1 MITQSST
8 LAIVATFG
16 AAMFTASAVRRRS
29 SGVDLFLV
37 AGRSVGT
44 LVGAMSV
51 ASTWIWAPALFIA
64 AQKTFQQGLPG
75 LMWFTVPN
83 VLCLVMFA
91 FLATRI
97 RKLFPEGYTLPQ
109 YIASRFDNRTHA
121 IYLFAFLSLQVC
133 SLGVQLIA
141 GASLLNAMSGL
152 PYGFGVMALAVMFT
166 SYSLI
171 DGLRSSIRTDLLQML
186 LILTGI
192 AVLVPLS
199 VVKGGGLSTLTKG
212 LSGFNGAYGNLFDP
226 YVAYTFGITVTIGL
240 MSGPVGDQQHWQRAF
255 AFREGKAFNGYLIGA
270 LIFAVVPLMM
280 SLLGF
285 IAAGNPEAA
294 PAVLAGEYPAQQ
306 VGPEVIRTLLPPW
319 GLVAF
324 MVIILSGLASTGDS
338 ALCAGGSLIT
348 VDIYRKY
355 FNPNA
360 SDASVLHVARL
371 SVLGIS
377 IAAVGVS
384 LIPGITILS
393 LFLFYGTLR
402 SSTLMPTLI
411 ILFKEKVTSTGVF
424 WGMLLAMTF
433 GLPVYL
439 LGEMIGNVHL
449 KVSANIGIVLISFI
463 LPFLSAEV
471 KEKDSLQKNE

>member
-1 MITQSST
+1 
-8 LAIVATFG
+8 
-16 AAMFTASAVRRRS
+16 
-29 SGVDLFLV
+29 
-37 AGRSVGT
+37 
-44 LVGAMSV
+44 
-51 ASTWIWAPALFIA
+51 
-64 AQKTFQQGLPG
+64 
-75 LMWFTVPN
+75 
-83 VLCLVMFA
+83 
-91 FLATRI
+91 
-97 RKLFPEGYTLPQ
+97 
-109 YIASRFDNRTHA
+109 
-121 IYLFAFLSLQVC
+121 
-133 SLGVQLIA
+133 
-141 GASLLNAMSGL
+141 
-152 PYGFGVMALAVMFT
+152 
-166 SYSLI
+166 
-171 DGLRSSIRTDLLQML
+171 ML

-255 AFREGKAFNGYLIGA
+255 AFREGKAFNGYLMGA

-411 ILFKEKVTSTGVF
+411 ILFKEKVTSTGIF

-471 KEKDSLQKNE
+471 EEKDSLQKNE